1 MPNMLWTIGTFHSAI
16 FVCVSGNLPGND
28 ANPMNITLPSTDLP
42 ATAANVIIPL
52 NITNTSFI
60 FGEFIPGLVALI
72 TANLYQDS
80 FIFGELQLI

>member
-1 MPNMLWTIGTFHSAI
+1 MPNMLWTIGTFQSAN

-28 ANPMNITLPSTDLP
+28 AN
-42 ATAANVIIPL
+42 PL

>member
-1 MPNMLWTIGTFHSAI
+1 MLWTIGTFHSAI

-28 ANPMNITLPSTDLP
+28 ANPMNMTLPSTDLP

-52 NITNTSFI
+52 NITNTRISAI
-60 FGEFIPGLVALI
+60 NYSEFIPGLVALI

-80 FIFGELQLI
+80 FIFGELQQI